1 MTSINLAQRCWPMK
15 EGGKGG
21 LVGTRGGESRNKEA
35 LTSQSCPKV
44 KGGGG
49 GEHGT
54 ESMTS

>member
-1 MTSINLAQRCWPMK
+1 MK